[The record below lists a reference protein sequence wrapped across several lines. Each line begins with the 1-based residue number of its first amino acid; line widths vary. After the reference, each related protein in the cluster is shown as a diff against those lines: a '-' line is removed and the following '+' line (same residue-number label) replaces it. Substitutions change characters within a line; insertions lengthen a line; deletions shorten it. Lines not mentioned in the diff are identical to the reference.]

1 MVPFEKLGI
10 VAGRG
15 DLPLKVAQ
23 RASSMGVDVTVLI
36 LKDQADPTLYQNQYA
51 CHVIRMGAAQA
62 SIDLVRSL
70 GIRDLVFVGAV
81 NRPSL
86 FELRP
91 DKKALTIVGSSLM
104 KLGDDGL
111 LRSVI
116 SYLEEKEGLV
126 VHPIHTILDDIMP
139 ETGQLGALVVPSEVQ
154 ADIDKGCAV
163 LNAMAGLD
171 IGQAV
176 VVQNGVILGVE
187 AAEGTDSLIER
198 CGHLKRAGREGG
210 PGPVLVKLSKRQQT
224 ERADLPTIGPNT
236 ISVAARAGFS
246 GVVIQAGRSL
256 LVSKAE
262 TIAAADAAGLF
273 LLAVTD
279 GDDTK

>member
-15 DLPLKVAQ
+15 DLPLKLAD
-23 RASSMGVDVTVLI
+23 RAKSMGVDVTI
-36 LKDQADPTLYQNQYA
+36 LVIKDQADPALYEGLYPH
-51 CHVIRMGAAQA
+51 HVIRMGAAQA

-91 DKKALTIVGSSLM
+91 DKKALTIVGSSLL

-116 SYLEEKEGLV
+116 NFLEEKEGLF

-139 ETGQLGALVVPSEVQ
+139 ETGQLGTHAVPDGTQ
-154 ADIDKGCAV
+154 ADIEKGRAV
-163 LNAMAGLD
+163 LTAMASLD

-176 VVQNGVILGVE
+176 VMQNGVVLGVE
-187 AAEGTDSLIER
+187 AAEGTDALIMR
-198 CGHLKRAGREGG
+198 CGELRRDGQ
-210 PGPVLVKLSKRQQT
+210 GPVLVKLSKRQQT
-224 ERADLPTIGPNT
+224 ERADLPTIGPDT
-236 ISVAARAGFS
+236 VTAAAKAGFS
-246 GVVIQAGRSL
+246 GIVIQAGRSL

-262 TIAAADAAGLF
+262 TIATADKAGLF

-279 GDDTK
+279 SEDVS